1 MDSRNHPQREPRPE
15 GDSDLKYL
23 FTNLRHNTRNN
34 QYSERDVVMVLGLA
48 AVVLG
53 AVAAMSAGN
62 FPPHRARLERWGGA
76 LLLSGVALIALAFP
90 IV

>member
-1 MDSRNHPQREPRPE
+1 M
-15 GDSDLKYL
+15 
-23 FTNLRHNTRNN
+23 
-34 QYSERDVVMVLGLA
+34 VMVLGLA